1 MKEPMNINDDAK
13 SVCLLFALLQFGLVS
28 VPGADTTFPDLA
40 LPTEFSSPTNRTISA
55 AGYVPDNTYR
65 LRPGDQLS
73 FQILED
79 RDPAK
84 SLVVTDSGEL
94 DVPYIGRYAAKD
106 KTCKQL
112 VGELKPLLEQE
123 YYFRASVILA
133 LDQAS
138 KDLGFVYVIGQVK
151 NQGPIKITAGETLTA
166 GKAIL
171 QAGGFGDF
179 ANKKSVKVVR
189 GNPGPGGEKQSFD
202 LNMQDIL
209 ERGMIERDLEVHP
222 DDFVIV
228 PARAVNF

>member
-1 MKEPMNINDDAK
+1 MTAK
-13 SVCLLFALLQFGLVS
+13 PGIAPIILLFFLALTTSL
-28 VPGADTTFPDLA
+28 PGADFATHGSTDIG
-40 LPTEFSSPTNRTISA
+40 PTTNRVISA
-55 AGYVPDNTYR
+55 AGYVPDDTYR

-73 FQILED
+73 FQIVED

-84 SLVVTDSGEL
+84 SLAVTDSGEL
-94 DVPYIGRYAAKD
+94 DIPYIGRYAAKE

-123 YYFRASVILA
+123 YYFQATVILA

-151 NQGPIKITAGETLTA
+151 NQGPVKIISGETLTA

-179 ANKKSVKVVR
+179 ANKKAVKVVR
-189 GNPGPGGEKQSFD
+189 SNAGVGGEKQTFE

-209 ERGMIERDLEVHP
+209 ERGMIERDLEVLP

>member
-1 MKEPMNINDDAK
+1 MKSLA
-13 SVCLLFALLQFGLVS
+13 CLLCLLPLCLS
-28 VPGADTTFPDLA
+28 LAHGADTVVPDPAA
-40 LPTEFSSPTNRTISA
+40 LPELTPATNRSASA
-55 AGYVPDNTYR
+55 AGYVPDATYR
-65 LRPGDQLS
+65 LRAGDRLS
-73 FQILED
+73 FQIIED
-79 RDPAK
+79 RDPSK

-94 DVPYIGRYAAKD
+94 DVPYIGRYTAKD

-112 VGELKPLLEQE
+112 VDELKPLLEQE
-123 YYFRASVILA
+123 YYYRATVILA

-151 NQGPIKITAGETLTA
+151 NQGPVRITAGETLTA

-189 GNPGPGGEKQSFD
+189 ANPTAGGEKQSFE

-209 ERGMIERDLEVHP
+209 ERGMLERDLEVHP

>member
-1 MKEPMNINDDAK
+1 MLD
-13 SVCLLFALLQFGLVS
+13 LLPENAPQ
-28 VPGADTTFPDLA
+28 
-40 LPTEFSSPTNRTISA
+40 TNRTVTA
-55 AGYVPDNTYR
+55 AGYVPDDTYR
-65 LRPGDQLS
+65 LRPGDKLS
-73 FQILED
+73 FQIVED
-79 RDPAK
+79 LDPAK
-84 SLVVTDSGEL
+84 SLMVTDSGEL
-94 DVPYIGRYAAKD
+94 DVPYVGRYAAKD

-112 VGELKPLLEQE
+112 VNELKPLLEQE

-151 NQGPIKITAGETLTA
+151 KQGPVKITAGETLTA

-179 ANKKSVKVVR
+179 ANKKTVKVVR
-189 GNPGPGGEKQSFD
+189 TNADGNKQNFD

>member
-1 MKEPMNINDDAK
+1 MTIQFTGAW
-13 SVCLLFALLQFGLVS
+13 LLLVLFQFGLVRL
-28 VPGADTTFPDLA
+28 PGADTTLSAPNTLTEAAA
-40 LPTEFSSPTNRTISA
+40 LTNRVVSS
-55 AGYVPDNTYR
+55 AGYVPDDTYR
-65 LRPGDQLS
+65 LRSGDKLS
-73 FQILED
+73 FLIVED

-84 SLVVTDSGEL
+84 PLLVTDSGEL

-123 YYFRASVILA
+123 YYYRATVILA

-151 NQGPIKITAGETLTA
+151 NQGPVKLTAGETLTA

-189 GNPGPGGEKQSFD
+189 GSSGPGGEKQTFE

-209 ERGMIERDLEVHP
+209 ERGMLERDLEVRP

>member
-1 MKEPMNINDDAK
+1 
-13 SVCLLFALLQFGLVS
+13 
-28 VPGADTTFPDLA
+28 
-40 LPTEFSSPTNRTISA
+40 
-55 AGYVPDNTYR
+55 
-65 LRPGDQLS
+65 
-73 FQILED
+73 
-79 RDPAK
+79 
-84 SLVVTDSGEL
+84 
-94 DVPYIGRYAAKD
+94 VPYIGRYAAKD

-123 YYFRASVILA
+123 YYHRATVILA

-151 NQGPIKITAGETLTA
+151 NQGPIKLTAGETLTA

-179 ANKKSVKVVR
+179 ASKKSVKVVR
-189 GNPGPGGEKQSFD
+189 GNSASGGEKQTFE
-202 LNMQDIL
+202 LNMRDIL
-209 ERGMIERDLEVHP
+209 ERGMIERDIEVRP

>member
-1 MKEPMNINDDAK
+1 MK
-13 SVCLLFALLQFGLVS
+13 SFLALLLVGRVLVS
-28 VPGADTTFPDLA
+28 GAESTLPEFITIPDPVPT
-40 LPTEFSSPTNRTISA
+40 TNRFASA
-55 AGYVPDNTYR
+55 AGYVPDDTYR
-65 LRPGDQLS
+65 LRAGDRLS
-73 FQILED
+73 FQIIED

-94 DVPYIGRYAAKD
+94 DIPYIGRYAAKD

-112 VGELKPLLEQE
+112 VSELKPMLELE
-123 YYFRASVILA
+123 YYFRATVILA

-138 KDLGFVYVIGQVK
+138 KDLGYVYVIGQVK

-179 ANKKSVKVVR
+179 ANKRSVKVVR

-209 ERGMIERDLEVHP
+209 ERGMLERDLEVRP

>member
-1 MKEPMNINDDAK
+1 
-13 SVCLLFALLQFGLVS
+13 
-28 VPGADTTFPDLA
+28 
-40 LPTEFSSPTNRTISA
+40 
-55 AGYVPDNTYR
+55 
-65 LRPGDQLS
+65 
-73 FQILED
+73 
-79 RDPAK
+79 
-84 SLVVTDSGEL
+84 VVTDSGEL

-112 VGELKPLLEQE
+112 VSELKPMLELE
-123 YYFRASVILA
+123 YYFRATVILA

-138 KDLGFVYVIGQVK
+138 KDLGYVYVIGQVK
-151 NQGPIKITAGETLTA
+151 NQGPVKITAGETLTA

-209 ERGMIERDLEVHP
+209 ERGMLERDLEVRP

>member
-1 MKEPMNINDDAK
+1 M
-13 SVCLLFALLQFGLVS
+13 LLVS
-28 VPGADTTFPDLA
+28 RVLVPGADTTIPA
-40 LPTEFSSPTNRTISA
+40 LNTLPQPVPTTNRVVSA
-55 AGYVPDNTYR
+55 AGYVPDDTCR
-65 LRPGDQLS
+65 LRAGDRLS

-94 DVPYIGRYAAKD
+94 DVPYIGRYPAKD

-112 VGELKPLLEQE
+112 VNELKPMLELE
-123 YYFRASVILA
+123 YYFRATVVLA

-138 KDLGFVYVIGQVK
+138 KDLGYVYVIGQVK
-151 NQGPIKITAGETLTA
+151 NQGPVKIVAGESLTA

-189 GNPGPGGEKQSFD
+189 SRPEPGVDQPNIE

-209 ERGMIERDLEVHP
+209 ERGLIDRDIVVHP

>member
-1 MKEPMNINDDAK
+1 MKTVA
-13 SVCLLFALLQFGLVS
+13 CLLCLL
-28 VPGADTTFPDLA
+28 PLA
-40 LPTEFSSPTNRTISA
+40 LALAQETDTARPDPAALPEFTPATNRIASA
-55 AGYVPDNTYR
+55 AGYVPDATYR
-65 LRPGDQLS
+65 LRAGDRLS
-73 FQILED
+73 FQIIED
-79 RDPAK
+79 RDPSK
-84 SLVVTDSGEL
+84 SLIVTDSGEL
-94 DVPYIGRYAAKD
+94 DVPYIGRYLAKD

-112 VGELKPLLEQE
+112 VDELKPLLEQE
-123 YYFRASVILA
+123 YYYRATVILA

-151 NQGPIKITAGETLTA
+151 NQGPVRITAGETLTA

-189 GNPGPGGEKQSFD
+189 ANPAAGGEKQSFE

-209 ERGMIERDLEVHP
+209 ERGMLERDLEVHP